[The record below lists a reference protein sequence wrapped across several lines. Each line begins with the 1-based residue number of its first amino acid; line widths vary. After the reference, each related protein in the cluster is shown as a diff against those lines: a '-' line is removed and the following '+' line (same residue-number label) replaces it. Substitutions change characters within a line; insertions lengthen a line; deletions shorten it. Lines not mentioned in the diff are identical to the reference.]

1 MRTIK
6 RRPLT
11 TEVAQGGYFARITR
25 QRSGGYLAEFP
36 ELPGCLTEGDTLEGA
51 LKNAHKALS
60 AWLYVALRN
69 GDELSPGRIRRGPG
83 YHRIVPDL
91 DVLVPLVVL
100 SARKRRGLT
109 QEQVAKA
116 LGISQQAYRKLEM
129 PGKSNPTL
137 RTLERLSGVLGLE
150 LSLRAA

>member
-1 MRTIK
+1 MSARKK
-6 RRPLT
+6 RLLT
-11 TEVAQGGYFARITR
+11 TEVAQRGYFARITR

-36 ELPGCLTEGDTLEGA
+36 ELPGCLTEGNTLEGA
-51 LKNAHKALS
+51 LKNAHEALS
-60 AWLYVALRN
+60 GWLYVALRH
-69 GDELSPGRIRRGPG
+69 GDELPPGRIRRGPG

-91 DVLVPLVVL
+91 DVRVPLVVL
-100 SARKRRGLT
+100 SARKRRDLT

-137 RTLERLSGVLGLE
+137 RTLERLSEVLGLE